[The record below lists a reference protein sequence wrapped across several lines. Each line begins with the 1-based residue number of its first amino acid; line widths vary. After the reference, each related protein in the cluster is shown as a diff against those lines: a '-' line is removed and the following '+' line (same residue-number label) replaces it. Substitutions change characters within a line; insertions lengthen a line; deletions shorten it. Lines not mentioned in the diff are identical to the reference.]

1 MTLHIFLSVGAVAPQ
16 QAWLSEHKRGLD
28 LDGQRLA
35 VTLGTAVFFLSLSA
49 SLAHSVSRIADK
61 DPVM

>member
-1 MTLHIFLSVGAVAPQ
+1 M
-16 QAWLSEHKRGLD
+16 SEHKRGLD

-35 VTLGTAVFFLSLSA
+35 VTLGTAVFFLSLSLSA